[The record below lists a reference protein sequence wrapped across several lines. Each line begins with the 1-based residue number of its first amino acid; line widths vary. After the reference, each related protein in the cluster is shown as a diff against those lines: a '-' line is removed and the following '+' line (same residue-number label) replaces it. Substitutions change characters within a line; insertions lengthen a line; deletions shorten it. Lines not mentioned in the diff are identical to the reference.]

1 MPSRY
6 HINIKPEIKPF
17 RLVKYFAVTSFIVL
31 IAVSF
36 PFVLFISQGAKDILT
51 KDYFEDYRNMIGE
64 NLNNQFWN
72 YFAMPVANVYGQIE
86 LGNESQQKLLDET
99 IKFAIRGSNIELV
112 KLHSPL
118 DGMVV
123 YSTDPKFFKE
133 KTVETPEYKKAVNGE
148 SSSFLITEGKDLWG
162 EIGKIGGE
170 KKVRAYI
177 PVTQWVAS
185 DEEENE
191 TDNEDNEPIVIG
203 VFEVTLDM
211 TEQYNSILKL
221 QYFIFGVSFFIMV
234 LIFFALLFIVHNAE
248 EIIQK
253 RAAEQKAL
261 EEQLHLAE
269 RLAALGQMVAGV
281 SHEIKNPLGIIQST
295 AELLAGMN
303 QADERQKRLSLVIK
317 EESIRLNNVVA
328 EFLDFAR
335 PYELNIQ
342 ECRLDEIIRKNI
354 SFLSQELDKKGIKVK
369 DNFEGR
375 ELKIHADP
383 ERLYRVF
390 MNLILNSIQAIEES
404 GEIRIM
410 IHEEKDVYLIVLED
424 TGTGIEK
431 ETMKKIFNPFFTTKE
446 KGSGLGLSIVRN
458 IIEGHEGTIS
468 IESDDGAGARV
479 IIRLPRR
486 K

>member
-1 MPSRY
+1 MASRSN
-6 HINIKPEIKPF
+6 INTKPETKPF

-31 IAVSF
+31 IAISF
-36 PFVLFISQGAKDILT
+36 PFVVFISQGAKDILL
-51 KDYFEDYRNMIGE
+51 KDIFKEYRNMIGE

-72 YFAMPVANVYGQIE
+72 YFAMPVVNLYGQIE

-99 IKFAIRGSNIELV
+99 IKFAIRGSSIELV
-112 KLHSPL
+112 KIHSPV

-123 YSTDPKFFKE
+123 YSTDPKYFKE
-133 KTVETPEYKKAVNGE
+133 KTVETPEYKKALNGK
-148 SSSFLITEGKDLWG
+148 SSSYLITEDKGLWRG
-162 EIGKIGGE
+162 VGKIGGV

-177 PVTQWVAS
+177 PVTQWVKS
-185 DEEENE
+185 DEENNEEENQA
-191 TDNEDNEPIVIG
+191 EDPVVIG

-211 TEQYNSILKL
+211 TKQYNSILKL
-221 QYFIFGVSFFIMV
+221 QYFIFGVSFFIMI

-295 AELLAGMN
+295 AELLTGMN

-317 EESIRLNNVVA
+317 EESIRLNNIVT

-375 ELKIHADP
+375 NMIIHADAD
-383 ERLYRVF
+383 RLYRVF
-390 MNLILNSIQAIEES
+390 MNLIINSIQAIEDS
-404 GEIRIM
+404 GEIKITV
-410 IHEEKDVYLIVLED
+410 DGNGNGYLVKIED
-424 TGTGIEK
+424 TGIGIDE
-431 ETMKKIFNPFFTTKE
+431 EDMKKIFNPFFTTKE

-468 IESDDGAGARV
+468 IESDRGAGTRV
-479 IIRLPRR
+479 IIYLP

>member
-6 HINIKPEIKPF
+6 HKNIKPEIKPF

-31 IAVSF
+31 IAISF
-36 PFVLFISQGAKDILT
+36 PFVIFISQGAKDILV
-51 KDYFEDYRNMIGE
+51 KDFFEDYRDTVGE
-64 NLNNQFWN
+64 NLNNVFSEN
-72 YFAMPVANVYGQIE
+72 FVRPVVTLYGGIE
-86 LGNESQQKLLDET
+86 LSNKEQQELLDERM
-99 IKFAIRGSNIELV
+99 KFAIRGSNIESL
-112 KLHSPL
+112 KIYSIE

-123 YSTDPKFFKE
+123 YSTDPTQIRDKI
-133 KTVETPEYKKAVNGE
+133 VENPYYTKAVNGE
-148 SSSFLITEGKDLWG
+148 ASSVLLTEEMSFWG
-162 EIGKIGGE
+162 RIGKIGGE
-170 KKVRAYI
+170 KRVLAYI
-177 PVTQWVAS
+177 PITLFLESSGEEYVA
-185 DEEENE
+185 
-191 TDNEDNEPIVIG
+191 G
-203 VFEVTLDM
+203 VFEVILDM
-211 TEQYNSILKL
+211 TKQYNSILKL

-253 RAAEQKAL
+253 RAAEQKDL

-295 AELLAGMN
+295 AELLTGMT

-354 SFLSQELDKKGIKVK
+354 SFLSQELDKKGIRVK
-369 DNFEGR
+369 DNFEGK
-375 ELKIHADP
+375 ELIIHADP

-390 MNLILNSIQAIEES
+390 MNLFINSIQAIKDS
-404 GEIRIM
+404 GEIDIRVN
-410 IHEEKDVYLIVLED
+410 EEKNRYLVVMED
-424 TGTGIEK
+424 TGSGIDK

-446 KGSGLGLSIVRN
+446 KGTGLGLSIVRN

-468 IESDDGAGARV
+468 IESDEGAGTRV
-479 IIRLPRR
+479 IIYLPKR